1 MTVEFGRSDRCTLG
15 IEWQLPCIDT
25 ATRELA
31 PVGGRIVEALATDGF
46 PEATVELLTNTV
58 ELVSGPHARVADAVA
73 DLTGLLDRARAVAAT
88 HGADLMSAGT
98 HPFSRSADQQLTPG
112 KERYASFLDGMR
124 LYGEQMLIWGLHVH
138 VGMPDRDAAVLVTDT
153 MPVFLPHLLAL
164 SASSPYFEGGDT
176 GYASTRTMI
185 FQQANTA
192 GLPPML
198 TDWATYERITSEL
211 IAADV
216 VEDVSELRWDVRP
229 SPHWGTVET
238 RFSDAPVTVG
248 ELSTLAALTQ
258 CMVELVLDAHER
270 GEPVEQLP
278 PWYVR
283 ENKWRAARYG
293 LEAIVIQDA
302 AGTEGLVTDDLR
314 AIVERLQPIA
324 ERLRCADE
332 LADVLAV
339 VDRGASYQ
347 RQLAVAERNGGSLK
361 SVVAS
366 LVGELRDGMR

>member
-15 IEWQLPCIDT
+15 IEWELPCIDT

-73 DLTGLLDRARAVAAT
+73 DLTGLLDRARAVATT

-138 VGMPDRDAAVLVTDT
+138 VGMPDHDAAVLVTDT

-164 SASSPYFEGGDT
+164 SASSPYFEGADT

-192 GLPPML
+192 GLPPVL
-198 TDWATYERITSEL
+198 KDWATYERITSEL

-258 CMVELVLDAHER
+258 CMVESVLDAHEQ
-270 GEPVEQLP
+270 GEPVAQLP

-293 LEAIVIQDA
+293 LDAEIIVD
-302 AGTEGLVTDDLR
+302 GTGRRRALRDDVPEL
-314 AIVERLQPIA
+314 VERLAPVA
-324 ERLRCADE
+324 ERLGCADE
-332 LADVLAV
+332 LAGVHAILEHGTGAERMRTVAAEAGDDLTAV
-339 VDRGASYQ
+339 VDA
-347 RQLAVAERNGGSLK
+347 
-361 SVVAS
+361 
-366 LVGELRDGMR
+366 LVFELHEHR